1 MVQILL
7 KKQKVSLKIA
17 VNVKKI
23 LFKHNLQAIEGER

>member
-7 KKQKVSLKIA
+7 KKQKVSLKIS
-17 VNVKKI
+17 VNVQKI